1 MREQTSLNRPWRGW
15 FAESHPQFRRRLLE
29 LARPRFC
36 PADSVIYRAEER
48 SHELFGLVSGI
59 VEVQGRLPHPDA
71 LLMHFIHPGHW
82 FGGSPIVAA
91 RRRRVTARARTDV
104 ELLSVPGDDLRNL
117 LVQQPQ
123 WWQEIG
129 REVVFALDLALL
141 TASDLLIRDVSA
153 RCAAVL
159 LRFADRR
166 PNLGPEFALQ
176 SEIPASQSEL
186 AMACNVSRNTF
197 AAVLRRFEEA
207 GWIRSGYRS
216 ILIVDPT
223 AMRGLAEGA

>member
-1 MREQTSLNRPWRGW
+1 VSLPRPWRGW
-15 FAESHPQFRRRLLE
+15 FAASHPEFRRQLLQ

-36 PADSVIYRAEER
+36 PADSVLYRADEQ

-59 VEVQGRLPHPDA
+59 VEVQARLPHPDA

-82 FGGSPIVAA
+82 FGGSPIVASGP
-91 RRRRVTARARTDV
+91 RRVTARARTDT
-104 ELLSVPGDDLRNL
+104 ELLSVPGNDLRTL
-117 LVQQPQ
+117 LAQQPQ

-129 REVVFALDLALL
+129 REVVFAFDMALL

-153 RCAAVL
+153 RCAAVV

-166 PNLGPEFALQ
+166 SSLDPDFARQ
-176 SEIPASQSEL
+176 SQIPAAQSEL

-216 ILIVDPT
+216 ILVLDP
-223 AMRGLAEGA
+223 AALRRLADGA